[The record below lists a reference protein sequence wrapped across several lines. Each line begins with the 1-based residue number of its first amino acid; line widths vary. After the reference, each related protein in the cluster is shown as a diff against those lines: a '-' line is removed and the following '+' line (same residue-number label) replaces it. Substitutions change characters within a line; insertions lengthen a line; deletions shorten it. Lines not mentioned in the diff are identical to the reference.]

1 MYPIS
6 DGTRNYE
13 NIMVLFA
20 CWEILKKQ
28 KILKKWF
35 FIFYCVMKNMKKNSN
50 IIKNS

>member
-20 CWEILKKQ
+20 CWEILKKE
-28 KILKKWF
+28 KNIKKMVFYILLCYEKYEKKTQ
-35 FIFYCVMKNMKKNSN
+35 I
-50 IIKNS
+50 